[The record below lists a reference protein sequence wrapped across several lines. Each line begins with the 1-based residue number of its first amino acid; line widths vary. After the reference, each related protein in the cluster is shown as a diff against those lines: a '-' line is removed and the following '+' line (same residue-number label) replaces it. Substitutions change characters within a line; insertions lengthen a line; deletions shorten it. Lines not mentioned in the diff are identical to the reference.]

1 MTLRGPLGSLFFCSY
16 IHNMNYKNVLRGY
29 YDTDKKVKAIDMLS
43 DQPYY
48 IEDRPDM
55 KQRVERAINFKQ
67 YLAIYQRGTRNG
79 FEYID
84 QNDIIWGD
92 QTTKEVKP
100 VTMIDKPD
108 DFIIS
113 DLKWKYLTRCI
124 NKGKNLMFVGP
135 AGTGKTQIVFK
146 AAERLDKQIFYFN
159 LGSTQDVRSAL
170 IGNTYFKDGTYFEES
185 AFVTAIKT
193 PNSVILL
200 DEISRANPEAWNI
213 LMPVLDVNIRKL
225 RLDEKENSPVID
237 VASGVSFISTANI
250 GFEYTAAR
258 MLDRALVDRF
268 SVIEMDIL
276 NKEQEMKLLNIKYPD
291 LDPKVNEAL
300 CDISFRIRMEC
311 ERENSK
317 LSSPIPT
324 RMLLEAAEMSIDG
337 FDIDETAELIIYP
350 QYSDEG
356 GTDSERIYIRQ
367 LVQKYVQ
374 KGDKED
380 LFTDNDFRAL
390 DNYDI

>member
-1 MTLRGPLGSLFFCSY
+1 
-16 IHNMNYKNVLRGY
+16 MNYKNILRGY
-29 YDTDKKVKAIDMLS
+29 YDTENKVKAIDVMS

-55 KQRVERAINFKQ
+55 KQRIERAINFKQ

-79 FEYID
+79 FEYIN
-84 QNDIIWGD
+84 QNDIVWGD
-92 QTTKEVKP
+92 QTTTQPKE
-100 VTMIDKPD
+100 VTMINKPD

-135 AGTGKTQIVFK
+135 AGTGKTQIVFEAAK
-146 AAERLDKQIFYFN
+146 AIKKPIFYFN

-170 IGNTYFKDGTYFEES
+170 IGSTYFKNGTYFEES
-185 AFVTAIKT
+185 AFVNAIKT
-193 PNSVILL
+193 PGSVVLL

-237 VASGVSFISTANI
+237 VADSVSFISTANI
-250 GFEYTAAR
+250 GFEYTSAR
-258 MLDRALVDRF
+258 MLDRALADRF
-268 SVIEMDIL
+268 NVVEMDTL
-276 NKEQEMKLLNIKYPD
+276 DKEEEMKLLAMKHPD
-291 LDPKVNEAL
+291 LKSEINEAL
-300 CDISFRIRMEC
+300 CDISFKIRMEC
-311 ERENSK
+311 QRENAK
-317 LSSPIPT
+317 LSNVLST
-324 RMLLEAAEMSIDG
+324 RTLLEAAEMSVDG
-337 FDIDETAELIIYP
+337 FSIEEIAELILYP
-350 QYSDEG
+350 QYPDDG
-356 GTDSERIYIRQ
+356 GVDSERIYIRQ

-374 KGDKED
+374 QGNKEN
-380 LFTDNDFRAL
+380 LFTEDDFTHL

>member
-1 MTLRGPLGSLFFCSY
+1 ME
-16 IHNMNYKNVLRGY
+16 YKQVLRGY
-29 YDTDKKVKAIDMLS
+29 YDTENKVKAIDLLT

-67 YLAIYQRGTRNG
+67 LVAVYQRGTRNG
-79 FEYID
+79 FKYIE
-84 QNDIIWGD
+84 QNDFNQPTEQKVIK
-92 QTTKEVKP
+92 QSK
-100 VTMIDKPD
+100 MIGKPD

-113 DLKWKYLTRCI
+113 DLKWKYLVRCI

-135 AGTGKTQIVFK
+135 AGTGKTQIIFK
-146 AAERLDKQIFYFN
+146 ASEALNRQIFYFN

-185 AFVTAIKT
+185 AFVKAIKT
-193 PNSVILL
+193 PNSIVLL

-225 RLDEKENSPVID
+225 RLDEKENSPVIN

-250 GFEYTAAR
+250 GFEYTSAR
-258 MLDRALVDRF
+258 MLDRALADRF
-268 SVIEMDIL
+268 SVVEMDTL
-276 NKEQEMKLLNIKYPD
+276 DKDQEMKLLSMKVPY

-317 LSSPIPT
+317 LSSILST
-324 RMLLEAAEMSIDG
+324 RTLIEAAEMSIDD
-337 FDIDETAELIIYP
+337 FSIDEIAELIFYP

-356 GTDSERIYIRQ
+356 GTDSERIYVRQ
-367 LVQKYVQ
+367 LVQKYIQ
-374 KGDKED
+374 KGDKKD
-380 LFTDNDFRAL
+380 LFTDDDFRAL

>member
-1 MTLRGPLGSLFFCSY
+1 
-16 IHNMNYKNVLRGY
+16 MNYKNILRGY
-29 YDTDKKVKAIDMLS
+29 YDTENKVKAIDVMS

-55 KQRVERAINFKQ
+55 KQRIERAINFKQ

-79 FEYID
+79 FEYIN
-84 QNDIIWGD
+84 QNDIVWGD
-92 QTTKEVKP
+92 QTTTQPKE
-100 VTMIDKPD
+100 VTMINKPD

-135 AGTGKTQIVFK
+135 AGTGKTQIVFEAAK
-146 AAERLDKQIFYFN
+146 AIKKPIFYFN

-170 IGNTYFKDGTYFEES
+170 IGSTYFKNGTYFEES
-185 AFVTAIKT
+185 AFVNAIKT
-193 PNSVILL
+193 PGSVVLL

-237 VASGVSFISTANI
+237 VADSVSFISTANI
-250 GFEYTAAR
+250 GFEYTSAR
-258 MLDRALVDRF
+258 MLDRALADRF
-268 SVIEMDIL
+268 NVVEMDTL
-276 NKEQEMKLLNIKYPD
+276 DKEEEMKLLAMKHPD
-291 LDPKVNEAL
+291 LKSEINEAL
-300 CDISFRIRMEC
+300 CDISFKIRMEC
-311 ERENSK
+311 QRENAK
-317 LSSPIPT
+317 LSNVLST
-324 RMLLEAAEMSIDG
+324 RTLLEAAEMSVDG
-337 FDIDETAELIIYP
+337 FSIEEIAELILYP
-350 QYSDEG
+350 QYPDDG
-356 GTDSERIYIRQ
+356 GVDSERIYIRQ

-374 KGDKED
+374 QGNKEN
-380 LFTDNDFRAL
+380 LFTEDDFAHL

>member
-1 MTLRGPLGSLFFCSY
+1 
-16 IHNMNYKNVLRGY
+16 MNYKNVLKGY
-29 YDTDKKVKAIDMLS
+29 YDTDNKVKAIDLITNR
-43 DQPYY
+43 PYF

-55 KQRVERAINFKQ
+55 KQRVERAINFGQ
-67 YLAIYQRGTRNG
+67 YVGVYQRGTRNG
-79 FEYID
+79 FEFINEESYGILD
-84 QNDIIWGD
+84 ALKKEQS
-92 QTTKEVKP
+92 KEVKP

-237 VASGVSFISTANI
+237 VADGVSFISTANI

-268 SVIEMDIL
+268 SVIEMDTL
-276 NKEQEMKLLNIKYPD
+276 DKGQEMKLLSLIFGSK

-317 LSSPIPT
+317 LSSILST
-324 RMLLEAAEMSIDG
+324 RTLIEAAEMSTDD
-337 FDIDETAELIIYP
+337 FSIDEIAELIFYP
-350 QYSDEG
+350 QYSDDG
-356 GTDSERIYIRQ
+356 GADSERIYIRQ

-374 KGDKED
+374 KGSKDN
-380 LFTDNDFRAL
+380 LFTDDDFRAL

>member
-1 MTLRGPLGSLFFCSY
+1 
-16 IHNMNYKNVLRGY
+16 MNYKNVLRGY

-55 KQRVERAINFKQ
+55 KQRVERAINFNQ

-79 FEYID
+79 FKYID
-84 QNDIIWGD
+84 QNDIIRGD
-92 QTTKEVKP
+92 QSVVNQTIKKVKP

-276 NKEQEMKLLNIKYPD
+276 NKEQEMKLLNIKYPN

>member
-1 MTLRGPLGSLFFCSY
+1 
-16 IHNMNYKNVLRGY
+16 MNYKNILRGY
-29 YDTDKKVKAIDMLS
+29 YDTENKVKAIDVLS

-84 QNDIIWGD
+84 QNDMIWGD
-92 QTTKEVKP
+92 QTTKEAKP
-100 VTMIDKPD
+100 VTMINKPD

-124 NKGKNLMFVGP
+124 DKGKNLMFIGP

-146 AAERLDKQIFYFN
+146 AAEALDKPIFYFN

-170 IGNTYFKDGTYFEES
+170 IGSTYFKDGTYFEES
-185 AFVTAIKT
+185 AFVNAIKT
-193 PNSVILL
+193 PGSVILL

-225 RLDEKENSPVID
+225 RLDEKENSPVIN
-237 VASGVSFISTANI
+237 VADSVSFISTANI
-250 GFEYTAAR
+250 GFEYTSAR
-258 MLDRALVDRF
+258 MLDRALADRF
-268 SVIEMDIL
+268 NIVEMDIL
-276 NKEQEMKLLNIKYPD
+276 DKEEEMKLLAMKHPD
-291 LDPKVNEAL
+291 LKSELNEAL
-300 CDISFRIRMEC
+300 CDISFKIRMEC

-317 LSSPIPT
+317 LSSTLST
-324 RMLLEAAEMSIDG
+324 RTLLESAEMLVDG
-337 FDIDETAELIIYP
+337 FTIDEVAELILYP
-350 QYSDEG
+350 QYPNDG
-356 GTDSERIYIRQ
+356 GVDSERIYIRQ
-367 LVQKYVQ
+367 LVQKYIQ

-380 LFTDNDFRAL
+380 LFTDDDFRAL

>member
-1 MTLRGPLGSLFFCSY
+1 ME
-16 IHNMNYKNVLRGY
+16 YKQVLRGY
-29 YDTDKKVKAIDMLS
+29 YDTENKVKAIDILS
-43 DQPYY
+43 DQPYF

-55 KQRVERAINFKQ
+55 KQRIERAINFKQ
-67 YLAIYQRGTRNG
+67 LLAVYQRGTRNG
-79 FEYID
+79 FKYID
-84 QNDIIWGD
+84 QGD
-92 QTTKEVKP
+92 FTKEVIPKVELTKP
-100 VTMIDKPD
+100 VTMINKPD

-113 DLKWKYLTRCI
+113 DLKWKYLVRCI

-135 AGTGKTQIVFK
+135 AGTGKTQVVFK
-146 AAERLDKQIFYFN
+146 AAEALEREIFYFN
-159 LGSTQDVRSAL
+159 LGSTQDVRSAI

-213 LMPVLDVNIRKL
+213 LMPVLDANIRKL

-237 VASGVSFISTANI
+237 VADGVSFISTANI

-268 SVIEMDIL
+268 SIIEMDTL
-276 NKEQEMKLLNIKYPD
+276 DKDQEMKLLSLKFGSK

-300 CDISFRIRMEC
+300 CDISFKIRMEC

-317 LSSPIPT
+317 LSSILST
-324 RMLLEAAEMSIDG
+324 RTLIEAAEMSIDD
-337 FDIDETAELIIYP
+337 FSIDEIAELIFYP
-350 QYSDEG
+350 QYSDDG
-356 GTDSERIYIRQ
+356 GTDSERIYVRQ
-367 LVQKYVQ
+367 LVQKYIQ
-374 KGDKED
+374 KGNKED
-380 LFTDNDFRAL
+380 LFTDDDFRSL
-390 DNYDI
+390 DNYDV

>member
-1 MTLRGPLGSLFFCSY
+1 
-16 IHNMNYKNVLRGY
+16 MNYKNVLKGY

-55 KQRVERAINFKQ
+55 KQRVERAINFNQ

-79 FEYID
+79 FKYID

-92 QTTKEVKP
+92 QSVVNQTIKKVKP

-146 AAERLDKQIFYFN
+146 AAKRLDKQIFYFN

-225 RLDEKENSPVID
+225 RLDEKENSPVVD

-276 NKEQEMKLLNIKYPD
+276 NKEQEMKLLNIKYPK

-324 RMLLEAAEMSIDG
+324 RMLLEVAEMSIDG

>member
-1 MTLRGPLGSLFFCSY
+1 ME
-16 IHNMNYKNVLRGY
+16 YKQVLRGY
-29 YDTDKKVKAIDMLS
+29 YDTENKVKAIDLLT

-67 YLAIYQRGTRNG
+67 LVAVYQRGTRNG
-79 FEYID
+79 FKYIE
-84 QNDIIWGD
+84 QNDFNQPTEQKVIK
-92 QTTKEVKP
+92 QSK
-100 VTMIDKPD
+100 MIGKPD

-113 DLKWKYLTRCI
+113 DLKWRYLTRCI
-124 NKGKNLMFVGP
+124 VKEKNLMFVGP

-146 AAERLDKQIFYFN
+146 AAEALGRQIFYFN

-170 IGNTYFKDGTYFEES
+170 IGNTYFKNGTYFEES
-185 AFVTAIKT
+185 AFVKAIKT
-193 PNSVILL
+193 PRSVVLL

-225 RLDEKENSPVID
+225 RLDEKEDSPVID

-250 GFEYTAAR
+250 GFEYTSAR
-258 MLDRALVDRF
+258 MLDRALADRF
-268 SVIEMDIL
+268 SVVEMDTL
-276 NKEQEMKLLNIKYPD
+276 DKDQEMKLLSMKVPY

-317 LSSPIPT
+317 LSSILST
-324 RMLLEAAEMSIDG
+324 RTLIEAAEMSIDD
-337 FDIDETAELIIYP
+337 FSIDEIAELIFYP

-356 GTDSERIYIRQ
+356 GTDSERIYVRQ
-367 LVQKYVQ
+367 LVQKYIQ
-374 KGDKED
+374 KGDKKD
-380 LFTDNDFRAL
+380 LFTDDDFRAL
-390 DNYDI
+390 ENYDI